1 MTVSKIRLNRGGSV
15 KVPIELKTDFDMV
28 GHDDLLKQFEQEV
41 LQDIINP
48 IKDYEVVRYKH
59 KPTENGD
66 DSLYIVMSFINSE
79 NSWID
84 EYSACGFTEPE
95 LFNFSKSVQNS
106 FFKLDFYDTPTRES
120 QKLQFSKI
128 LPMYLSNKTIYD
140 RDRDNVVDY
149 IDNDVF
155 GVDMGGEVTTEDITK
170 LTDRF
175 DVNTTYGLVGSYII
189 PNFYSNSM
197 YNTEISNVL
206 YFKDESISDLT
217 EFYVSCR
224 FFNAK
229 TGEIIRMIND
239 PKSDG
244 GINPREDFYLKMV
257 IDKEQRT
264 YEYFDYNNIVG
275 NRIGNG
281 LNNPILFFQML

>member
-1 MTVSKIRLNRGGSV
+1 MSKIRVQRGSSI
-15 KVPIELKTDFDMV
+15 KVPVELTTNFDMV
-28 GHDDLLKQFEQEV
+28 GHDDLLSEFEKETMQKV
-41 LQDIINP
+41 INP
-48 IKDYEVVRYKH
+48 VKDYEVVRYKH
-59 KPTENGD
+59 APDEYGMDN
-66 DSLYIVMSFINSE
+66 LYFVMSFINSE

-84 EYSACGFTEPE
+84 EYSACGFEEPE
-95 LFNFSKSVQNS
+95 LFNFTKSVQNS
-106 FFKLDFYDTPTRES
+106 FFKLDFYDSPNREK

-128 LPMYLSNKTIYD
+128 IPMYLSNKTIYD

-155 GVDMGGEVTTEDITK
+155 GDDMSGEVTTEDIQK

-175 DVNTTYGLVGSYII
+175 SIDTTYGLVGSYII
-189 PNFYSNSM
+189 PNFFSNSM
-197 YNTEISNVL
+197 FNTEISNIL
-206 YFKDESISDLT
+206 FFKNNEISDIE

-229 TGEIIRMIND
+229 NGDVVRMIND

-244 GINPREDFYLKMV
+244 GINPKEDFYMKMV
-257 IDKEQRT
+257 LDKNSRT
-264 YEYFDYNNIVG
+264 YRYYDYNVVTG

-281 LNNPILFFQML
+281 VNNPILFFQML

>member
-1 MTVSKIRLNRGGSV
+1 VSKIKLIRGGSI
-15 KVPIELKTDFDMV
+15 KVPVTLNTDFDIT
-28 GHDDLLKQFEQEV
+28 GQEDLLNQFEEEV

-59 KPTENGD
+59 KPDEYGND
-66 DSLYIVMSFINSE
+66 DLYFVMSFINSE

-95 LFNFSKSVQNS
+95 LFNFSSAVQNS
-106 FFKLDFYDTPTRES
+106 FFKLDFYDSPNREV

-128 LPMYLSNKTIYD
+128 LPMYLSNKTMYD
-140 RDRDNVVDY
+140 RDKDNVIDY
-149 IDNDVF
+149 VDNDVF
-155 GVDMGGEVTTEDITK
+155 GDDMGGEVTTEDISK

-175 DVNTTYGLVGSYII
+175 GVDTTYGLVGSYII
-189 PNFYSNSM
+189 PNYYSNSM
-197 YNTEISNVL
+197 FNTEISNVL
-206 YFKDESISDLT
+206 FFKDEAIKDIT

-229 TGEIIRMIND
+229 NGDIIRMIND

-244 GINPREDFYLKMV
+244 GINPKEDFYLKMV
-257 IDKEQRT
+257 INKENRT
-264 YEYFDYNNIVG
+264 YEYFDYNITVG
-275 NRIGNG
+275 ERIGHVINK
-281 LNNPILFFQML
+281 PILFFQML